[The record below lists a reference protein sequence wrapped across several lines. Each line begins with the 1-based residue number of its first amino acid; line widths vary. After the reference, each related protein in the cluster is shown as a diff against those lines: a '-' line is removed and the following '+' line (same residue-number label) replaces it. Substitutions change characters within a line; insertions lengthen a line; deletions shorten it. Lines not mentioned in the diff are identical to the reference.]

1 MNRHIGYKI
10 LASVVSC
17 LLLAMSAI
25 AFYFTQEQERSILA
39 QNQRQLLH
47 LTETTSQSVQTIMLA
62 GYADIAL
69 ELAKNLKKVDGVTDF
84 RILHRDGYEAFQQ
97 NATIDVVNR
106 RIGEEEFIPR
116 DQEQRVDI
124 LDKEHPSFKAALE
137 TLQTQS
143 YQETGPDGEPLLTFL
158 TPVENRA
165 ECHNCHGSDHT
176 VRGVIKLTTSLAPV
190 HEEIRHTW
198 IALAVGI
205 GLITLVVIGMM
216 GVLIRRIS
224 LPILGAAKQMQSIA
238 TGEGD
243 LTVSLPVRGRD
254 EVAQLASGFNTFVS
268 KIHQTISEVAGWAAS
283 LNTLAD
289 QVKSISSD
297 TQAATEQQR
306 NQIERAVFSMTEMA
320 ATVEEVTG
328 SAERAMEEARR
339 VDSIAET
346 GRSDVN
352 QTIQAIHHLKE
363 KIATANTAMA
373 NLGGDVDHIGSILT
387 MIQGIADQT
396 NLLALNASIEA
407 ARAGEH
413 GRGFAVVAD
422 EVRNLAGR
430 TRKSTIDI
438 QGFIERLQGNSG
450 AVGVLMQEC
459 LQEADA
465 SMTKADRSGESLVS
479 ITSAAHQI
487 VEINT
492 VIAQAMEENSRVTE
506 EINQAVVSIS
516 REAEVTTGQAESAYE
531 RSAELA
537 RLVDQLERL
546 VGQFRL

>member
-1 MNRHIGYKI
+1 
-10 LASVVSC
+10 
-17 LLLAMSAI
+17 
-25 AFYFTQEQERSILA
+25 
-39 QNQRQLLH
+39 
-47 LTETTSQSVQTIMLA
+47 
-62 GYADIAL
+62 
-69 ELAKNLKKVDGVTDF
+69 
-84 RILHRDGYEAFQQ
+84 
-97 NATIDVVNR
+97 
-106 RIGEEEFIPR
+106 
-116 DQEQRVDI
+116 
-124 LDKEHPSFKAALE
+124 
-137 TLQTQS
+137 
-143 YQETGPDGEPLLTFL
+143 
-158 TPVENRA
+158 
-165 ECHNCHGSDHT
+165 
-176 VRGVIKLTTSLAPV
+176 
-190 HEEIRHTW
+190 
-198 IALAVGI
+198 
-205 GLITLVVIGMM
+205 
-216 GVLIRRIS
+216 
-224 LPILGAAKQMQSIA
+224 
-238 TGEGD
+238 
-243 LTVSLPVRGRD
+243 
-254 EVAQLASGFNTFVS
+254 
-268 KIHQTISEVAGWAAS
+268 
-283 LNTLAD
+283 
-289 QVKSISSD
+289 
-297 TQAATEQQR
+297 
-306 NQIERAVFSMTEMA
+306 
-320 ATVEEVTG
+320 
-328 SAERAMEEARR
+328 
-339 VDSIAET
+339 
-346 GRSDVN
+346 
-352 QTIQAIHHLKE
+352 
-363 KIATANTAMA
+363 MA